1 LKKTISGCGAD
12 YVRRAAARATSHVAR
27 TVDGSVHA
35 SFATMVI
42 AEALPNLLVAHQKH
56 TRLLPILQ
64 VRT

>member
-1 LKKTISGCGAD
+1 
-12 YVRRAAARATSHVAR
+12 
-27 TVDGSVHA
+27 VHA